1 MRKIDDIFPN
11 LGFVP
16 ALIIVIVLGIA
27 LQLSGAWITMLLAG
41 VFGGL
46 FTRRHRLAFLTGL
59 LGVGIAWTGLF
70 AYLATTAQAM
80 AIADFFI
87 ALLGLTGMGWL
98 VIVIS
103 VLLGAL
109 LGGFGGLLGRSVV
122 EFIDEFAYGTQQAP
136 VSDEPA
142 EETAPGE

>member
-16 ALIIVIVLGIA
+16 ALVIVIVVGIA
-27 LQLSGAWITMLLAG
+27 LQLSGAWITMLIAG
-41 VFGGL
+41 VFGGF
-46 FTRRHRLAFLTGL
+46 FTRRHRLALLAGL
-59 LGVGIAWTGLF
+59 LGVGIAWTCFF
-70 AYLATTAQAM
+70 AYLAATAQAM

-122 EFIDEFAYGTQQAP
+122 EFIDEFASGTEQAP
-136 VSDEPA
+136 ASDEPV
-142 EETAPGE
+142 EETAPEE